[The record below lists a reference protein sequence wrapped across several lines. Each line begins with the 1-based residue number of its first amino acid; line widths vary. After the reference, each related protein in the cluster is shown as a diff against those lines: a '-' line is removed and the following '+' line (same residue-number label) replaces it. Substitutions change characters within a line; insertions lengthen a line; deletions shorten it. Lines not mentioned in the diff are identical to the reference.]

1 MRKQFV
7 WASVISVI
15 TLAILSFF
23 WQPAIYIF
31 IAILVLAILG
41 FYDFFQTSHTIRR
54 NYPLLGRLRYILES
68 FRPEMQQYFVERDT
82 DGTPFNRLQ
91 RSLIYARSKKQ
102 TDTVPFGTQLNI
114 YGTGYEWINHSI
126 NALDHHT
133 LEDNPRV
140 KIGGSACK
148 QPYFASIFNISA
160 MSYGSLSS
168 NAIIALNQ
176 GAAKGGFYHNTG
188 EGGLSHYH
196 LENGGDVVWNIGT
209 GYFSTRNPDGT
220 FSEKAFKERSNLPQV
235 KMIEI
240 KFSQGAKP
248 GHGGILPKEKV
259 TDEIAKIRMVD
270 KGHDVISP
278 PHHTAF
284 TNPNEFVDFVAKLR
298 ELSGGKPI
306 GFKICIGKKSEF
318 LGICKAMVEKNT
330 FVDFITV
337 DGGEGGTGAAP
348 LEFSDHVGMPLR
360 DAIAFVYDAL
370 VGFGIKKE
378 IKIICSGKIASGFDI
393 VKSLAIGADLCNSA
407 RGMMFALGCIQ
418 ALKCNTNTCPT
429 GVATQKPHLVAGLD
443 IPSKTLRV
451 ASYHAATVKS
461 AIELMAAGG
470 ISHPDAV
477 DRSLVYRR
485 VDATRI
491 ETFEETYPE
500 MKEGTLLVPSEIPP
514 MWEKDMARANAHR
527 F

>member
-1 MRKQFV
+1 
-7 WASVISVI
+7 
-15 TLAILSFF
+15 
-23 WQPAIYIF
+23 
-31 IAILVLAILG
+31 
-41 FYDFFQTSHTIRR
+41 
-54 NYPLLGRLRYILES
+54 
-68 FRPEMQQYFVERDT
+68 
-82 DGTPFNRLQ
+82 
-91 RSLIYARSKKQ
+91 
-102 TDTVPFGTQLNI
+102 
-114 YGTGYEWINHSI
+114 
-126 NALDHHT
+126 
-133 LEDNPRV
+133 
-140 KIGGSACK
+140 
-148 QPYFASIFNISA
+148 
-160 MSYGSLSS
+160 
-168 NAIIALNQ
+168 
-176 GAAKGGFYHNTG
+176 
-188 EGGLSHYH
+188 
-196 LENGGDVVWNIGT
+196 
-209 GYFSTRNPDGT
+209 
-220 FSEKAFKERSNLPQV
+220 
-235 KMIEI
+235 
-240 KFSQGAKP
+240 
-248 GHGGILPKEKV
+248 
-259 TDEIAKIRMVD
+259 
-270 KGHDVISP
+270 
-278 PHHTAF
+278 
-284 TNPNEFVDFVAKLR
+284 
-298 ELSGGKPI
+298 
-306 GFKICIGKKSEF
+306 
-318 LGICKAMVEKNT
+318 
-330 FVDFITV
+330 
-337 DGGEGGTGAAP
+337 
-348 LEFSDHVGMPLR
+348 MPLR